1 MKSLRN
7 LIFFVYILHPIF
19 SGTTGKVTGLVT
31 KKDSGAPLIGCNI
44 MVMDSDLGTAS
55 NQDGEYYILNIPPGI
70 YSVKFSMIGYETLI
84 LENVKISV
92 DKTTKLKAALGTEII
107 EGSEVIVTAERK
119 LIQFDVT
126 QSEARITAEEID
138 LMPVTEVRD
147 VLRLQGGIT
156 QDAGGRLH
164 MRGGRSSEISYMVDG
179 VPMTDSYDGGISVQI
194 ENDNLQE
201 LQVISGTFNAEYGRA
216 LTGIIN
222 MITKDGGN
230 TLKGSVNLYSGDH
243 YTTDAIFQNLNS
255 FNSIFTQTF
264 FK

>member
-1 MKSLRN
+1 
-7 LIFFVYILHPIF
+7 
-19 SGTTGKVTGLVT
+19 
-31 KKDSGAPLIGCNI
+31 
-44 MVMDSDLGTAS
+44 
-55 NQDGEYYILNIPPGI
+55 
-70 YSVKFSMIGYETLI
+70 
-84 LENVKISV
+84 
-92 DKTTKLKAALGTEII
+92 
-107 EGSEVIVTAERK
+107 
-119 LIQFDVT
+119 
-126 QSEARITAEEID
+126 
-138 LMPVTEVRD
+138 MPVTEVRD

-156 QDAGGRLH
+156 QDAGGGLH

-255 FNSIFTQTF
+255 FTPTNDYGLTANLNGPLIRDKITFIHQAESTTLMAGYMKQIFTMYGDTIPRTRLLRNELVQF
-264 FK
+264 MV